1 MLYSK
6 ICVFNNYDLNDYS
19 NKHTTIQLVL
29 CIEPRT
35 KMYEKTRNKKRH
47 GSRRKTVMVKSLWSH
62 SGWLGSRVVSVLDS
76 GAEGPGSNRSRDAV
90 G

>member
-6 ICVFNNYDLNDYS
+6 ICVFNDYDLNDYS

-35 KMYEKTRNKKRH
+35 KMYEKN
-47 GSRRKTVMVKSLWSH
+47 
-62 SGWLGSRVVSVLDS
+62 
-76 GAEGPGSNRSRDAV
+76 
-90 G
+90 